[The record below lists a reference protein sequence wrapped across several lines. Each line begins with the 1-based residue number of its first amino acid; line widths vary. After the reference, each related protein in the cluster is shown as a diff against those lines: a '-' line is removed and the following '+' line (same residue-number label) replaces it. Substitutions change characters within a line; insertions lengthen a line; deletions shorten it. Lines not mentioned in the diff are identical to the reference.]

1 MTQVVKLQVAIEAH
15 GESLDELT
23 LRRPTVQEVR
33 SIKALPYRIDKSEEV
48 SLDMDVAAKYIAV
61 CAGIPPS
68 SVNQLDLA
76 DLNGL
81 SWAVAS
87 FFHECG
93 VAAIGD
99 LIAAAYDLAW
109 FWKVDPEQMMAR
121 PLDVLRESLEHA
133 QRINAMQQVQ

>member
-1 MTQVVKLQVAIEAH
+1 MSSAVKLQVAIEAH
-15 GESLDELT
+15 GESLTELN

-33 SIKALPYRIDKSEEV
+33 AIKALPYKIDKSEEV

-76 DLNGL
+76 DLNAL

-87 FFHECG
+87 LFMS
-93 VAAIGD
+93 AAS
-99 LIAAAYDLAW
+99 A
-109 FWKVDPEQMMAR
+109 PS
-121 PLDVLRESLEHA
+121 PT
-133 QRINAMQQVQ
+133 

>member
-1 MTQVVKLQVAIEAH
+1 MSSLVKLQVPIEAH
-15 GESLDELT
+15 GEPLLELT

-33 SIKALPYRIDKSEEV
+33 TIKALPYKVDKGEEV

-76 DLNGL
+76 DLNAL

-87 FFHECG
+87 FFMS
-93 VAAIGD
+93 AASQ
-99 LIAAAYDLAW
+99 
-109 FWKVDPEQMMAR
+109 PS
-121 PLDVLRESLEHA
+121 PT
-133 QRINAMQQVQ
+133 